1 MIGENVKKNEDI
13 RPNSRELEKL
23 KENFPQFFSKKGEF
37 KSDLFNKFLRQ
48 EEVEITKEGYELNFL
63 GKSFA
68 RYLSGLETETYLAPD
83 NKHNQEEI
91 NKNSE
96 NLYIVGDNIDGLRH
110 LLNSYAGKVK
120 CIYID
125 PPYNTGTDGFV
136 YPDKFEFKVGEL
148 SNLIG
153 ISNEEAERILNLEG
167 KSNHSAWLTFMY
179 PRLVLARDLLAEDGV
194 IFISIDDNE
203 QANLKLMCDEIFGE
217 ENLVSDGAVIVKTEG
232 RRYGGF
238 AKTHDYF
245 YSYAKSLNIFNPN
258 EITIEGKSFE
268 FEDAYGGFNIQDLR
282 NQNARAFNETNRP
295 NLRYPF
301 YVDEKNPDSNNFL
314 KVSLEPKEGYIEV
327 YPIITNEY
335 KSVWRWGKGE
345 NEKARTDFHNI
356 CARKG
361 TDSIIRIFEKMRNIK
376 EKPKTVL
383 IGKEYLSNKGT
394 KEVAELLGEGIF
406 DFPKPLGLINTFINI
421 GSNKESLILDFFSG
435 SSTTA
440 DAVMQ
445 LNAEDGGNRKYIM
458 VQLPE
463 EIEEKKPAYKA
474 GYRTIDEIGR
484 ERIKRAGAKIK
495 EETGADIDYGFKLY
509 RIEEPDDS
517 TLSMLEN
524 FDPVTTM
531 RLDDMVGIFDNKYSK
546 GKDAILATW
555 LNEDGYGLTRESQE
569 YKLNDY
575 AANLIDGSLYIID
588 KGLRSEDVM
597 TLINRLEDGSLNIS
611 RVVIYV
617 HSIDFTVLQELR
629 KNIKVLKNNK
639 DVSLIERF

>member
-1 MIGENVKKNEDI
+1 MIGENVKKNEDV

-83 NKHNQEEI
+83 NSHNQEKV

-96 NLYIVGDNIDGLRH
+96 NLYIVGDNIDALRH
-110 LLNSYAGKVK
+110 LLKSYGGKVK

-136 YPDKFEFKVGEL
+136 YPDKFEFKVEDL
-148 SNLIG
+148 SKLIG
-153 ISNEEAERILNLEG
+153 ISDEEAERILNLEG

-179 PRLVLARDLLAEDGV
+179 PRLVLARDLLADDGV

-217 ENLVSDGAVIVKTEG
+217 ENFIVDLKWANKEGGGSSDSKLFKIKDEHILVYCKTIKNVSIKGLDPSNKSRYNKVDDHVGTRGKYYLQKLGMGSIQYSKSMDYPITMEDGTILYPSDNNSGKKAIWRWSKDKYLWGIEN
-232 RRYGGF
+232 
-238 AKTHDYF
+238 DY
-245 YSYAKSLNIFNPN
+245 I
-258 EITIEGKSFE
+258 
-268 FEDAYGGFNIQDLR
+268 
-282 NQNARAFNETNRP
+282 
-295 NLRYPF
+295 
-301 YVDEKNPDSNNFL
+301 
-314 KVSLEPKEGYIEV
+314 VSLKNKDGDWTIYTKQYLNADNNGNIIDRKQVPSGIIADYSSTQGSKELV
-327 YPIITNEY
+327 
-335 KSVWRWGKGE
+335 KL
-345 NEKARTDFHNI
+345 
-356 CARKG
+356 
-361 TDSIIRIFEKMRNIK
+361 KMDN
-376 EKPKTVL
+376 
-383 IGKEYLSNKGT
+383 Y
-394 KEVAELLGEGIF
+394 F
-406 DFPKPLGLINTFINI
+406 DYPKPSKLI
-421 GSNKESLILDFFSG
+421 KYLIDLIVSKNDICIDFFSG
-435 SSTTA
+435 SASTA

-445 LNAEDGGNRKYIM
+445 LNAEDDGNRKYIM
-458 VQLPE
+458 VQIPE
-463 EIEEKKPAYKA
+463 PIKKDNPAYEA
-474 GYRTIDEIGR
+474 GYRTIDEVGR

-495 EETGADIDYGFKLY
+495 EETRADIDYGFKLY

-517 TLSMLEN
+517 TLSLLEN

-569 YKLNDY
+569 YKLNNY

-588 KGLRSEDVM
+588 KGLKSEDVM
-597 TLINRLEDGSLNIS
+597 TLINRIEDGSLNIS

-639 DVSLIERF
+639 EVSLIERF